1 MKTTIA
7 QNTAIAIMDAPKALA
22 SLDKAFKDFVKADI
36 KADTAMAVR
45 ATMVRTLAAEC
56 EALGWA
62 DLSAVKPKGAHHDE
76 FRTMIAAAYLTAQ
89 KYAVWAKTMGKGS
102 RGTAPVLLNNIVRNR
117 TNDVIKDVEAAL
129 FALLN
134 PAPQGEGEGEGNG
147 ANANKA
153 KDLDVYFTDAFADHV
168 KRNGNDAR
176 KPEPTGKNHA
186 AIKAELERCAKV
198 IADLL
203 K

>member
-1 MKTTIA
+1 MKNAIA

-45 ATMVRTLAAEC
+45 ASMVRTLAAEF
-56 EALGWA
+56 EAMGWA
-62 DLSAVKPKGAHHDE
+62 DLSAIKSKGAHRDE
-76 FRTMIAAAYLTAQ
+76 FMGMIAAAYLPAA
-89 KYAVWAKTMGKGS
+89 KYAAWAKTMGKGA
-102 RGTAPVLLNNIVRNR
+102 RGTAPVLANNIVRNR

-134 PAPQGEGEGEGNG
+134 PAPQGEGEGNG